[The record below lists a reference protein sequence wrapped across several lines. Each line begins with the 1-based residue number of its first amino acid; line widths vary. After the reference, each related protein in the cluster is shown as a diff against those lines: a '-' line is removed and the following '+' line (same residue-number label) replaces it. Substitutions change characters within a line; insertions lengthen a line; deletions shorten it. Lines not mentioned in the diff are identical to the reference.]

1 MQLARFQLMP
11 SVARFLCDSR
21 ASCWHHWETVYP
33 LINDDELLSLFR
45 RRFVVVCLPSS
56 GTPEGAAVTIMFRSV
71 DAAANEEIYCDT

>member
-1 MQLARFQLMP
+1 
-11 SVARFLCDSR
+11 
-21 ASCWHHWETVYP
+21 

-71 DAAANEEIYCDT
+71 DATANEEIYCDT